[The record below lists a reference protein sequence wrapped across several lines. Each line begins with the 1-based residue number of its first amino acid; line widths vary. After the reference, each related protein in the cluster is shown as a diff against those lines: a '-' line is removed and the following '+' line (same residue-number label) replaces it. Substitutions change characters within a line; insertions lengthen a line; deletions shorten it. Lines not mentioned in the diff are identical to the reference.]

1 MDLHVN
7 PARLWESIEI
17 LAEEGATPEGGVCR
31 LALSDADKLGRD
43 RVVKCMSELG
53 LQVQID
59 RVGNLLGLRPGME
72 DLPPLLFGSHVDTVN
87 TGGRFDGAYG
97 VLSALEVLRVLEENR
112 VATRRPLMM
121 AAFTNEEGARYTT
134 DMMGSQAFCGELSVE
149 EIYAIRGL
157 DGSLVGEELQR
168 IGYAGDFPCGG
179 IRPHAYLELHIEQ
192 GPVLEREDVTIGV
205 VEAITGLSWQ
215 EVTVRGRA
223 SHAGTTPM
231 DSRADAALAAARI
244 LAALP
249 GLAAGIPGQ
258 KATCGIFGLKP
269 GAVNVIP
276 HEALFTVDLRNTD
289 EARLQDSERML
300 AGLVQQTASAAG
312 CTAEVR
318 TLGHVPPAACD
329 PQVLR
334 RIEAAAGELGH
345 SWRRMTSG
353 AGHDAQILS
362 RICPTG
368 MIFIPSR
375 DGLSHSPYEYSSPE
389 DVAAGADVL
398 LRSVLALSD

>member
-7 PARLWESIEI
+7 PARLWESIET
-17 LAEEGATPEGGVCR
+17 LALDGATPDGGVCR
-31 LALSDADKLGRD
+31 LALSDEDKLGRD
-43 RVVKCMSELG
+43 RVAGWMKEHG
-53 LQVQID
+53 LQVRVD
-59 RVGNLLGLRPGME
+59 RAGNLLGLRPGRE
-72 DLPPLLFGSHVDTVN
+72 DLPPVLFGSHLDTVN

-97 VLSALEVLRVLEENR
+97 VLAALEVLRVLTENR
-112 VATRRPLMM
+112 VETRRPLML

-149 EIYAIRGL
+149 DVYAIRGL
-157 DGSLVGEELQR
+157 DGSRVGEELAR
-168 IGYAGDFPCGG
+168 IGYAGDFPCGE

-192 GPVLEREDVTIGV
+192 GPVLEREGVTIGV

-215 EVTVRGRA
+215 EVSVRGRA
-223 SHAGTTPM
+223 NHAGTTPM
-231 DSRADAALAAARI
+231 DARADAGLAAARI
-244 LAALP
+244 VAALP

-276 HEALFTVDLRNTD
+276 HEAVFTVDLRNSD
-289 EARLQDSERML
+289 EARLQDAERML
-300 AGLVQQTASAAG
+300 AGLALQTASAAG
-312 CTAEVR
+312 CTAELR
-318 TLGHVPPAACD
+318 TLGHVPPAACA
-329 PQVLR
+329 PEILR

-375 DGLSHSPYEYSSPE
+375 DGLSHSPHEYSSPE

-398 LRSVLALSD
+398 LRTVLSLSE